1 MALQRISLFLE
12 DREGELVEL
21 YSFSGAGC
29 IVLGREKVCD
39 LALDGRGVSRRH
51 CQVTCE
57 ESEWIVEDLGGR
69 NGTIVRRGSEQIE
82 LRGNR
87 LPLSDSDQLEIG
99 ETVLVVKI
107 ETPCISTTEHYHRAD
122 DIYATELIDRRDV
135 SRATA
140 LPRASEI
147 SPPLSHGDSFRFLN
161 YSVMKKIGEGGMGA
175 VYLAQRLGENNRY
188 AIKFLRERNDS
199 QQEQLRFL
207 REMEI
212 VVKLSHPSIIEC
224 LESGFHSGKYYIVM
238 PFCSG
243 GDLDSFL
250 ARTGALD
257 LRRTVRLLERLL
269 VGVEYAHRQ
278 GVVHRDLKPS
288 NILLQRAANGKYVTK
303 IGDFGLAKY
312 YETAGDSGMTS
323 EGTFGGSWKYMAR
336 EQLTNFRFVTPQSDI
351 WSLGAIAYEC
361 LTLQPPRTLA
371 NCNDPMRVV
380 LSGLVTP
387 IEHWLPD
394 VPKPMNQVI
403 MRALETDTAK
413 RFKDAREM
421 RAALRAAAQVLR
433 IDLR

>member
-1 MALQRISLFLE
+1 MALLRISLCLK
-12 DREGELVEL
+12 DREGGLVEL
-21 YSFSGAGC
+21 YNFSGNGC
-29 IVLGREKVCD
+29 IVLGREKECD

-51 CQVTCE
+51 CQLTYE
-57 ESEWIVEDLGGR
+57 ESGWIVEDLGGR
-69 NGTIVRRGSEQIE
+69 NGTIVRRANKQIE
-82 LRGNR
+82 LRGNQF
-87 LPLSDSDQLEIG
+87 PLADSDQLEIG
-99 ETVLVVKI
+99 EIVLVVKI
-107 ETPCISTTEHYHRAD
+107 ETAGISTTEHYHRDVAA
-122 DIYATELIDRRDV
+122 YPTELIDRGDV
-135 SRATA
+135 ASTDA
-140 LPRASEI
+140 LPRAEKALL
-147 SPPLSHGDSFRFLN
+147 PPEEESFRFLS
-161 YSVMKKIGEGGMGA
+161 YRIIKKIGEGGMGV
-175 VYLAQRLGENNRY
+175 VYLARGPGENNRY
-188 AIKFLRERNDS
+188 AIKFLRDRNDS
-199 QQEQLRFL
+199 QQEQLRFR

-212 VVKLSHPSIIEC
+212 VVKLSHPSIIDC

-238 PFCSG
+238 PFCTG

-250 ARTGALD
+250 ARTGPLD

-288 NILLQRAANGKYVTK
+288 NILLQRAANGKYVAK

-371 NCNDPMRVV
+371 NCTDQMRVV
-380 LSGLVTP
+380 LSGIVTP